1 MKNLILSV
9 IISITSL
16 TVFASTNP
24 VDSLQAKFDLA
35 TSDVVK
41 AKLLTKMA
49 TSYMNYSALQDKQV
63 KTDFQENALKYTY
76 QALHFYSRNDDST
89 GLRVCYDRLARVYR
103 DQRKFTQAK
112 WFILQ
117 ANTMARAQNDVPNI
131 TKSLITLAGIKM
143 DIKDFDLA
151 ERDLGEALE
160 LSSIN
165 RFSDQQA
172 DVMLG
177 YSRLYKGLHRPVKA
191 IAAEQ
196 RYSYIKDS
204 MKRDSQSRI
213 VKVVTKKKFF
223 TVNNRE
229 SKNTTTAS
237 ITL

>member
-1 MKNLILSV
+1 MKKLLLSV
-9 IISITSL
+9 FISVTAYS
-16 TVFASTNP
+16 TFAATNP
-24 VDSLQAKFDLA
+24 VDSLQARFDVA
-35 TSDVVK
+35 TTDASK
-41 AKLLTKMA
+41 ARLLTKMA
-49 TSYMNYSALQDKQV
+49 NSYMNYSALQDKQL
-63 KTDFQENALKYTY
+63 KTSFQENALKYTY

-89 GLRVCYDRLARVYR
+89 GLRICYDRLARVYR

-117 ANTMARAQNDVPNI
+117 SNTMARAQGDVPNI

-160 LSSIN
+160 LSSVN
-165 RFSDQQA
+165 RFSDYQA

-191 IAAEQ
+191 VAAEQ

-204 MKRDSQSRI
+204 MKRDSQARI
-213 VKVVTKKKFF
+213 AKIVTKKKFY
-223 TVNNRE
+223 TVANRE
-229 SKNTTTAS
+229 SKSNTPAS